1 MSSACRHKKR
11 SHRSEKRHT
20 ESKRQM
26 MRFTGRT
33 GVAIPPEAGAFAA
46 FGKHFLGWR
55 RKREKKADR

>member
-1 MSSACRHKKR
+1 
-11 SHRSEKRHT
+11 
-20 ESKRQM
+20 M
-26 MRFTGRT
+26 MRFIGRT